1 MLNGSDVATGTTRFN
16 VSVNVTGVRP
26 LPALVAH
33 VHSRRCD
40 HSPPGGGHYKYNSS
54 LSDDAMVN
62 NGSFTP
68 NYGTN
73 TLSLVI
79 SQNGR
84 KSTQQPWLIDYD
96 QAASVV
102 IHDPLLIGSVN
113 QRIACI
119 NLIPNLPNLPSD
131 YSTTIEANFGLTK
144 SYTMILVEYASATL
158 GKRTIV
164 THSNLTSQV
173 QVQDLV
179 RALGGVE

>member
-1 MLNGSDVATGTTRFN
+1 VATGTTRFN
-16 VSVNVTGVRP
+16 ISVNVTGVRR

-33 VHSRRCD
+33 VHSQRCAYL
-40 HSPPGGGHYKYNSS
+40 PPGGGHYKYNSS

-62 NGSFTP
+62 TGSFTP

-84 KSTQQPWLIDYD
+84 TSTTQQPWLIDYD

-102 IHDPLLIGSVN
+102 IHDPLLIGSAN

-144 SYTMILVEYASATL
+144 SYTMVQVEYASATL

-164 THSNLTSQV
+164 THSNVTSQV

-179 RALGGVE
+179 RALRGVG